1 MATVKAMAGQ
11 SGYDNGQNFN
21 ALHVLLDLDGR
32 EHAVAVH
39 WDGDT
44 VADAV
49 EALRLLADRLEAEH
63 ADA

>member
-1 MATVKAMAGQ
+1 MVKVVAMAGQ
-11 SGYDNGQNFN
+11 SGFDNGRYVNQ
-21 ALHVLLDLDGR
+21 LHVLLSVDGKDKT
-32 EHAVAVH
+32 AAVH

-44 VADAV
+44 VADAT